1 MKLLSFTVS
10 FILLFTACQ
19 TPQKINSPLNYQLTG
34 HGTRTLAFVHGW
46 GINQTYWEPQVAAF
60 KDRYKILTLDLAGH
74 GQSKVTRTEWTMQN
88 YANDVVDLINQLKVD
103 SIILIGHSMSGDVG
117 LLVNEK
123 ISSKIIGFI
132 GIDNLQELGTD
143 LPDSAKA
150 QSEMI
155 LKMFEDDYVHTVNQ
169 FAPSL
174 FSETTDS
181 TIRKR
186 VVNDIL
192 NVDHKA
198 AAATL
203 QSVFLTSSME
213 RKLCEKLQVPLMLI
227 NSDIH
232 PINEELLKIHCKKGY
247 KIFLVRGTGHYPMI
261 EAPKEFNDRL
271 NEALNAI

>member
-1 MKLLSFTVS
+1 MKFANFLIVFFLLAIS
-10 FILLFTACQ
+10 CQ
-19 TPQKINSPLNYQLTG
+19 PEHKINTPLNYVLTG
-34 HGTRTLAFVHGW
+34 DGTRTLVFLHGW
-46 GINQTYWEPQVAAF
+46 GINQTYWESQVAAF
-60 KDRYKILTLDLAGH
+60 KDRYRILTLDLAGH
-74 GQSKVTRTEWTMQN
+74 GQSKVVRTEWTMQN
-88 YANDVVDLINQLKVD
+88 YANDVVDLINQLKLD
-103 SIILIGHSMSGDVG
+103 SVVLIGHSMSGDVN

-123 ISSKIIGFI
+123 IPSKVIGFI

-155 LKMFEDDYVHTVNQ
+155 LKMFEDDYVNTVNQ

-181 TIRKR
+181 TVRKR

-203 QSVFLTSSME
+203 QSVFLTSTME

-232 PINEELLKIHCKKGY
+232 PISEDLLKKHCKKGY
-247 KIFLVRGTGHYPMI
+247 RIFQVHGTGHYPMI
-261 EAPKEFNDRL
+261 EAPQEFNDRL
-271 NEALNAI
+271 NDALKAI